1 MNTENIFMVANI
13 LFTFGTL
20 LLFSKVFK
28 NRNMLNDFDLYGSV
42 LTTIALFCMLIGY
55 IMLKMY
61 LPFLFAIPT
70 TLFWLY
76 VSVHTLI
83 RYNT

>member
-1 MNTENIFMVANI
+1 MNAENIFMFANI
-13 LFTFGTL
+13 LFTIGTL

-28 NRNMLNDFDLYGSV
+28 NRNILNDFDVYGSI
-42 LTTIALFCMLIGY
+42 LTMNALFCMLIGY
-55 IMLKMY
+55 AMLEMY

-83 RYNT
+83 QYNT